1 MSAWV
6 AWTLGSAV
14 FLSLYDLAK
23 KASVRNNAVIP
34 VLLCSTLAGCAAY
47 LVGLGLSGRF
57 GAALLAL
64 DARVWS
70 LGLAKAVIVASSWIF
85 TFCALRTLP
94 ITIATPIRSSSPA
107 LVFVLAFFIYGEI
120 PTIVQALG
128 MVLVFA
134 GYLTFSWAGKHEGID
149 FLKSRAVWCA
159 LMGAV
164 LAAVSSLWDKYVFQV
179 CASPIEPT
187 QVVYQL
193 GLVAVYAL
201 CLLAQL
207 TSRPSPVSSAS
218 PASHT
223 SHTSRPSHTSHTS
236 HTSQT
241 FQWRWTIPLVGIL
254 LAVSDYLIFH
264 AIAEEGTAI
273 SLMSLM
279 RRFSV
284 ALTFVFGALFFRET
298 NLRRK
303 GVALFL
309 VLSGIALLIAR

>member
-1 MSAWV
+1 MSSWV

-128 MVLVFA
+128 MLLVFA

-207 TSRPSPVSSAS
+207 SSRPSPA
-218 PASHT
+218 
-223 SHTSRPSHTSHTS
+223 
-236 HTSQT
+236 

-273 SLMSLM
+273 SVMSLM

-303 GVALFL
+303 GVALLL

>member
-1 MSAWV
+1 MGGWV

-34 VLLCSTLAGCAAY
+34 VLLCSTLAGGAAY
-47 LVGLGLSGRF
+47 LVALALSGRF
-57 GAALLAL
+57 GAALFAL
-64 DARVWS
+64 DARVWL
-70 LGLAKAVIVASSWIF
+70 LGLAKALIVASSWIF

-107 LVFVLAFFIYGEI
+107 LVFVLAFFVYGEI
-120 PTIVQALG
+120 PTPLQALG
-128 MVLVFA
+128 MALVFA

-149 FLKSRAVWCA
+149 FLRNRAVWYA
-159 LMGAV
+159 LIGAV
-164 LAAVSSLWDKYVFQV
+164 LAAASSLWDKFVFQV

-201 CLLAQL
+201 CLLARRA
-207 TSRPSPVSSAS
+207 SR
-218 PASHT
+218 
-223 SHTSRPSHTSHTS
+223 
-236 HTSQT
+236 TSQT

-273 SLMSLM
+273 SVMSLM

-284 ALTFVFGALFFRET
+284 ALTFVFGALFFHET

-303 GVALFL
+303 GVALLL
-309 VLSGIALLIAR
+309 VLSGIALLIGVRAA

>member
-1 MSAWV
+1 MSGWV

-64 DARVWS
+64 DARVWV

-207 TSRPSPVSSAS
+207 SSQ
-218 PASHT
+218 T
-223 SHTSRPSHTSHTS
+223 SHTSP
-236 HTSQT
+236 T
-241 FQWRWTIPLVGIL
+241 FHWRWTIPLVGIL

-273 SLMSLM
+273 SVMSLM

-303 GVALFL
+303 GVALLL

>member
-207 TSRPSPVSSAS
+207 TSRPSPA
-218 PASHT
+218 
-223 SHTSRPSHTSHTS
+223 S

-241 FQWRWTIPLVGIL
+241 SHTSPTFHWRWTIPLVGIL

-273 SLMSLM
+273 SVMSLM